1 LKADMIGPIYKKS
14 LYTVRVLLSH
24 LQVQTPSQSPKQNIN
39 PETTI
44 RQLVRCQV
52 LFKTRLAL
60 LEILA
65 LIEQREQNLDI
76 MRKFIATLN
85 SDEEIEGQ
93 KEKIKLIGLQLQ
105 NLTIAITNCIQNF
118 LTDHKGFGS

>member
-1 LKADMIGPIYKKS
+1 
-14 LYTVRVLLSH
+14 
-24 LQVQTPSQSPKQNIN
+24 
-39 PETTI
+39 
-44 RQLVRCQV
+44 

-118 LTDHKGFGS
+118 LTEHKGFGS

>member
-1 LKADMIGPIYKKS
+1 M
-14 LYTVRVLLSH
+14 
-24 LQVQTPSQSPKQNIN
+24 N

-44 RQLVRCQV
+44 RHLVRCQV
-52 LFKTRLAL
+52 LFKTRLAI

-76 MRKFIATLN
+76 MRRFIATLN

-93 KEKIKLIGLQLQ
+93 KDKIKHIGL
-105 NLTIAITNCIQNF
+105 
-118 LTDHKGFGS
+118 

>member
-1 LKADMIGPIYKKS
+1 MKADMIGPIYKKS

-118 LTDHKGFGS
+118 LTEHKGFGS

>member
-118 LTDHKGFGS
+118 LTEHKGFGS